1 MEAKFILSCES
12 TVDLPYAYV
21 SSRNIPV
28 LFYSYSV
35 DGQEYPDDMGRDPE
49 SLPRFYQFLADGKI
63 PSTSQI
69 MSSSMRNTSRSCF
82 KKATCCTSLLVPA

>member
-21 SSRNIPV
+21 SSRNTPV

-35 DGQEYPDDMGRDPE
+35 DGQEYLDDMGRDPGA
-49 SLPRFYQFLADGKI
+49 LPRFYQFLADGKI
-63 PSTSQI
+63 PST
-69 MSSSMRNTSRSCF
+69 
-82 KKATCCTSLLVPA
+82 

>member
-35 DGQEYPDDMGRDPE
+35 DGQEYLDDMGRDPRHCLG
-49 SLPRFYQFLADGKI
+49 SISSWQTGKFH
-63 PSTSQI
+63 PHRRS

-82 KKATCCTSLLVPA
+82 KRGTCCTSFLALA